1 MPEESQFPGKRL
13 ARRLLLAVAV
23 VVCLGVVGT
32 AQAASH
38 GKLDILFLSSFSKD
52 LPAQIAIERGL
63 HRELG
68 FKDGRNNIYF
78 EFMDTPRL
86 PLEQTLEGMRDLIV
100 QKYKGKRFDV
110 VVAWALPAAK
120 LVGKIRHF
128 LEPNTPIVF
137 LEVTDQ
143 DIETLGLAGTRKYSF
158 EVRNDYKTS
167 LQDALRLSKAR
178 RIAVI
183 GEASSPLARDR
194 VNQFRKGLAEVGGQI
209 AVDELFDLPL
219 DEVLSRTANLPS
231 DVMIYYLLMFSDGK
245 GTNLTPFEVA
255 RQINQTASVPMFSQ
269 WESLMGAGVV
279 GGYQLSQES
288 TGQNIGLS
296 VRQAS
301 LGQSFTPAS
310 SMRYAYDWRQLKK
323 WGWDD
328 KSLISPDA
336 VVFNQPPDVLDEYR
350 WQIFLVAVFVVL
362 LIVLAISLARALHAR
377 NRAVLEL
384 ADERENLARR
394 VEERTEELA
403 RSNQELESF
412 AYAISHDLRAPMRII
427 NGFARLLEKRYHDML
442 SGEGIEFLDQ
452 IRSGAVQMDAMIM
465 GLLEYSRVGHQSPDK
480 FRHADI
486 PSIAKEA
493 AGLLKNEADAVGG
506 IIDVTTGKEALGLC
520 CNSDLIRRLF
530 QNLIENAIKYR
541 SPERALRIRIDVS
554 AIKGGVEVAVCDNG
568 IGIPKDRR
576 ERVFKIFQR
585 DAPASVPGYG
595 IGLSLCQRIVQA
607 HGGDIWIEDNEPEG
621 CRFCFTLKEVA

>member
-1 MPEESQFPGKRL
+1 MPERVQFPGR
-13 ARRLLLAVAV
+13 RRTCRLLLALGLLL
-23 VVCLGVVGT
+23 CLGGFGP
-32 AQAASH
+32 ARAASQD
-38 GKLDILFLSSFSKD
+38 KLEILFLSSFSKD
-52 LPAQIAIERGL
+52 LPAQLAIERGL

-86 PLEQTLEGMRDLIV
+86 PLEQTLEGMQDLIV

-120 LVGKIRHF
+120 LVGKIGHF
-128 LEPNTPIVF
+128 LEPSTPIVF
-137 LEVTDQ
+137 IEVTDQ

-194 VNQFRKGLAEVGGQI
+194 VDQFRKGLAEVDGQI

-255 RQINQTASVPMFSQ
+255 RRINQTASVPMFTQ

-301 LGQSFTPAS
+301 LGQSFAPAS

-323 WGWDD
+323 WGLDD
-328 KSLISPDA
+328 KSRLQPDA
-336 VVFNQPPDVLDEYR
+336 ILYNLPPDILDEYR
-350 WQIFLVAVFVVL
+350 WHIALTAGFVVL
-362 LIVLAISLARALHAR
+362 LIILSISLARALHAR

-394 VEERTEELA
+394 VDERTEELA

-452 IRSGAVQMDAMIM
+452 IKTGAVQMDAMIL

-480 FRHADI
+480 FRTVDVAD
-486 PSIAKEA
+486 IAKETA
-493 AGLLKNEADAVGG
+493 ALLRNEAEAVGG
-506 IIDVTTGKEALGLC
+506 SLDVIAKNVPLAVR
-520 CNSDLIRRLF
+520 CNGDLVHRLF

-541 SPERALRIRIDVS
+541 SPERALHIRVDLS
-554 AIKGGVEVAVCDNG
+554 AIKGGVKVAVCDNG
-568 IGIPKDRR
+568 IGVPKDRR

-585 DAPASVPGYG
+585 DAPASVPGFG

-607 HGGDIWIEDNEPEG
+607 HGGNIWIEDNEPG
-621 CRFCFTLKEVA
+621 GSRFCFTLKELA